1 MTGTTLRRGWT
12 GRNFRGRSHEI
23 FSRKSVTRR
32 PADIS
37 PGFRPPGQFPGGL
50 FCAHWRYAVLL
61 RTVLFKQLDD
71 FRTFPATRQIQGRRP
86 IISLCTKIGLV
97 FQ

>member
-23 FSRKSVTRR
+23 VSRKSVTRR

-37 PGFRPPGQFPGGL
+37 PGFRPPGICQAGFFVRIRGTP
-50 FCAHWRYAVLL
+50 ALL

-71 FRTFPATRQIQGRRP
+71 FRTLPAARQIQGRRP